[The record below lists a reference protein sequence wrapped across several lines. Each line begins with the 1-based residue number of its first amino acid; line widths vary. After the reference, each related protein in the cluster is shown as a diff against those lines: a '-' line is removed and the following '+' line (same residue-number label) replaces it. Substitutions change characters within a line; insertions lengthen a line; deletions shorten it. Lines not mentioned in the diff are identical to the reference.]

1 MTRHSGVRVA
11 VTLSVVR
18 SIALAAVV
26 SAVVSLGVAGC
37 AHLPAQ
43 EAHTPN
49 VITAEQIEASQSV
62 TAYEAIQK
70 LQPNFLV
77 ARGPTSLSGT
87 SSAFPNVW
95 LDDVPYGP
103 LATLK
108 DIPAQNVALI
118 RMYRAWEATYKFGTG
133 NMGGVIEVFTKH

>member
-11 VTLSVVR
+11 ATMSVMRWLVLS
-18 SIALAAVV
+18 AA
-26 SAVVSLGVAGC
+26 VSLGVAGC
-37 AHLPAQ
+37 AHLPSQ

-49 VITAEQIEASQSV
+49 VITAEQIDASQSV

-108 DIPAQNVALI
+108 DIPAQNVAVI

>member
-1 MTRHSGVRVA
+1 VRVA
-11 VTLSVVR
+11 ATLSVAR

-26 SAVVSLGVAGC
+26 ALGGAGC
-37 AHLPAQ
+37 AHVPAQ
-43 EAHTPN
+43 EAHAPN
-49 VITAEQIEASQSV
+49 VITADQIEASQSV

>member
-1 MTRHSGVRVA
+1 MTRHSGARAATVSV
-11 VTLSVVR
+11 VLSVVL
-18 SIALAAVV
+18 SLAT
-26 SAVVSLGVAGC
+26 SLGVAGC

-43 EAHTPN
+43 DSHTPN
-49 VITAEQIEASQSV
+49 VITAEQIEATQSV

-87 SSAFPNVW
+87 SSGLPNVW
-95 LDDVPYGP
+95 IDDVPYGP

>member
-1 MTRHSGVRVA
+1 MARHSGVRVA
-11 VTLSVVR
+11 ATMSVRR

-26 SAVVSLGVAGC
+26 AFGGAGC
-37 AHLPAQ
+37 AHFPAQ
-43 EAHTPN
+43 DTHTPN

>member
-1 MTRHSGVRVA
+1 MTRHSGVRIA
-11 VTLSVVR
+11 RTASVVL
-18 SIALAAVV
+18 SIAASLAL
-26 SAVVSLGVAGC
+26 SLAVAGC
-37 AHLPAQ
+37 AHVPAQ
-43 EAHTPN
+43 DARVPN
-49 VITAEQIEASQSV
+49 VITAEQIEGTQSV

-87 SSAFPNVW
+87 SSAYPNVY

-108 DIPAQNVALI
+108 DIPAQNVAMI

>member
-1 MTRHSGVRVA
+1 MTRHSGVRA
-11 VTLSVVR
+11 AATLSLVR
-18 SIALAAVV
+18 SIALATVV
-26 SAVVSLGVAGC
+26 LLGVAGC

-43 EAHTPN
+43 DSHTPN
-49 VITAEQIEASQSV
+49 VITADQIEASQSV